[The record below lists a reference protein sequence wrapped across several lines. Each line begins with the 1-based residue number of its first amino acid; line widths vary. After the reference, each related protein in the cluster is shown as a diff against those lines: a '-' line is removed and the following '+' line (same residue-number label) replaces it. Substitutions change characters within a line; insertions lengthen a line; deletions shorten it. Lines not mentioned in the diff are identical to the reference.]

1 MAGWLACVATVA
13 AGRPAAWP
21 ATFEAAVM
29 PPSTLAVGTTNP
41 GKVAAVNRALEAY
54 RAFTTGWVVTV
65 HKVASGVRDQVLCTP
80 L

>member
-1 MAGWLACVATVA
+1 
-13 AGRPAAWP
+13 
-21 ATFEAAVM
+21 M